1 MFLVLSCIAVAH
13 EARFTLLAALVCILG
28 AFLTVNLYSRLRSSR
43 GSKRYLWLF
52 LVALVGGA
60 TIWTTHFS
68 AMLGYIVPLG
78 RTFEPTLTLIS
89 LGCAILT
96 SGLAFLLAS
105 QGKSIGFPMI
115 GGAVFGVGIAVMHYL
130 GMEAYLVTGIL
141 KWDVSFVAWSVVLGG
156 GLGAAA
162 LVLAHTGKGVSGI
175 VQAAVVMI
183 LAIVLMHFTGM
194 TAITVVP
201 LSGVSIPAQALSDDV
216 MLAAVVGVTLVIIA
230 TVGSAFVIDTRNM
243 AEATATYQHLAMHD
257 PLTQLPN
264 RTYLRHQLEEELLNV
279 RDSSMLA
286 VLAIDLDR
294 FKDVNDLH
302 GHGAGDALLA
312 DLGRRLKLLLG
323 DGEFVARIGGDE
335 FVAYKS
341 GVADEAEI
349 LPFANRLRSEIAR
362 PFDWQNQVVKIGGS
376 VGISRAPRDGLAA
389 DELLTR
395 ADLAA
400 YSAKTDGGD
409 RLAFYCEGM
418 EERSRSRA
426 SIALD
431 LKSAIQNGEL
441 ELYYQPQND
450 TRTRSLKGFEALVR
464 WNHPERGLVSPT
476 EFIPIA
482 EETGLI
488 LDIGAWVL
496 EEACTAAAAWPE
508 QYSVAV
514 NVSALQIAQSTLS
527 QQVAAVL
534 ARTNLAP
541 ARLEIELTESGL
553 IADQAHALKVVLD
566 LKKLGVSVA
575 MDDFGTGYSS
585 LSTLQNFPFD
595 KIKIDRGFIMSLTA
609 NKQSAAI
616 VKSTILLGT
625 SLKIPVLA
633 EGVET
638 EDQLSFLLQEGC
650 QSVQGY
656 LFGKPLRLDECIALM
671 YSERGEKESV
681 LPSVDL
687 VATPT

>member
-28 AFLTVNLYSRLRSSR
+28 AFLTVNLYSRLRSSQ

-89 LGCAILT
+89 LGSAILT

-105 QGKSIGFPMI
+105 QGKSIFFPLA
-115 GGAVFGVGIAVMHYL
+115 GGGVFGMGIAVMHYL
-130 GMEAYLVTGIL
+130 GMEAYWVTGII
-141 KWDVSFVAWSVVLGG
+141 KWDTSFVVWSVVLGA

-162 LVLAHTGKGVSGI
+162 LVLAHTGKGISGI
-175 VQAAVVMI
+175 AQAASVMI

-230 TVGSAFVIDTRNM
+230 TVASAFVIDTRNM

-264 RTYLRHQLEEELLNV
+264 RTYLRHQLEEQLLNAQ
-279 RDSSMLA
+279 DSSMLA

-302 GHGAGDALLA
+302 GHGAGDAFLA
-312 DLGRRLKLLLG
+312 YLGRRLKLQLG
-323 DGEFVARIGGDE
+323 EGEFLARIGGDE

-341 GVADEAEI
+341 GVTDETEI
-349 LPFANRLRSEIAR
+349 LPFANRLRSEIAH
-362 PFDWQNQVVKIGGS
+362 PFDWQNQLVKIGGS
-376 VGISRAPRDGLAA
+376 VGISCAPRDGLSA

-409 RLAFYCEGM
+409 RLAFYCKGM

-431 LKSAIQNGEL
+431 LKSAIQYGEL

-450 TRTRSLKGFEALVR
+450 TRTRGLNGFEALVR
-464 WNHPERGLVSPT
+464 WNHPERGLLSPN

-496 EEACTAAAAWPE
+496 EEACSAAAAWPE

-514 NVSALQIAQSTLS
+514 NVSALQIAQTTLS

-553 IADQAHALKVVLD
+553 IADQAHALEVVLD

-595 KIKIDRGFIMSLTA
+595 KIKIDREFIMSLTA

-625 SLKIPVLA
+625 SLQIPVLA

-656 LFGKPLRLDECIALM
+656 LFGKPLRLEECIALINAA
-671 YSERGEKESV
+671 SREEKT
-681 LPSVDL
+681 DL
-687 VATPT
+687 SDADLAVTPA